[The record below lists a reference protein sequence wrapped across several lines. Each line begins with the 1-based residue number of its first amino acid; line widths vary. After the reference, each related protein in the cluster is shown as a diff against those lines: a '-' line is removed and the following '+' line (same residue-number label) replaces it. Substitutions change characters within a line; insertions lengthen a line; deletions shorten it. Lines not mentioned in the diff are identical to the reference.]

1 MVYNPNAPKPKPNTY
16 VQTAA
21 TPLAKSLATTTAAKP
36 AVVTATKVPASPKGT
51 TVIHG
56 NVAKGAKDFS
66 QDTVN
71 WEMKYLE
78 NFQKGLGSSNQATV
92 DALNKKYGTQITS
105 SAKFDPGQL
114 QKPQEADYRRQNPF
128 AGYTQQ
134 FDVNTANDLTNRLKN
149 GTGLSDTQMDYLNR
163 LNDKWN
169 LPGYDPSKAH
179 LDQFSDA
186 VEGSKDLSQ
195 WLGQKTDLSSLY
207 NAIGNKPNEV
217 FNKEFLEQLMA
228 KQREAGGGDVTVDP
242 AKFQTPEHIASL
254 IEQMN
259 GVLQPYTDIQ
269 KQSATSGFNETMQ
282 GNRNK
287 WAGRGLLASGAAMA
301 QEQQGA
307 NALAGQLAGIDA
319 TAQKE
324 AIGHA
329 FNYGQLGLQES
340 DMRFGQQMQNR
351 EFDLNRSNQ
360 AVAQYLSALGFQ
372 EDQIQSYIG
381 NMQNAKQMEMQD
393 NQWSQEFGH
402 TRQQS
407 YLDNM
412 FKGTQMKEDS
422 RQFDTNLSE
431 EQRQFNNDFALK
443 EGQLTGTYRS
453 YQNQQDIQKLNGLK
467 QALSNPNLSSNEKT
481 LLNKQLAELTG
492 QFNAK
497 GIDPNKL
504 FDKNGKMILDRT
516 AQKTMDQ
523 KNMEQD
529 QSQFDKS
536 YSLDKAKYGLER
548 DRFSH
553 DKNMDQAE
561 FGLEQ
566 DKFGWTKEQTAI
578 ENSLK
583 SRGLDIDQARVNLG
597 WAEHNTDKDYKAH
610 LKSLDLTEQQ
620 GKVATNGYM
629 SQIMKYDSL
638 EDALSYI
645 AKNSETIAN
654 DGADVG
660 AILDAVDAKFG
671 SGSTDLLKGLS
682 EEDSSSN
689 FLPE

>member
-16 VQTAA
+16 VQTALKA
-21 TPLAKSLATTTAAKP
+21 TATTPLAKSLSATTASKPTVVSTAA
-36 AVVTATKVPASPKGT
+36 KVPASPKGT
-51 TVIHG
+51 TVVHG
-56 NVAKGAKDFS
+56 NISKNANNFDPE
-66 QDTVN
+66 TVN
-71 WEMKYLE
+71 WEMQYLK
-78 NFQKGLGSSNQATV
+78 NFQNGASSSNQATV
-92 DALNKKYGTQITS
+92 DALKKKYGQDITG
-105 SAKFDPGQL
+105 SAQFDPSKLAGNN
-114 QKPQEADYRRQNPF
+114 EANYRRQNEF
-128 AGYTQQ
+128 AEYTKN
-134 FDVNTANDLTNRLKN
+134 FDTKTAADLTNRLKN

-163 LNDKWN
+163 LNEKWN

-179 LDQFSDA
+179 LDQFQDA
-186 VEGSKDLSQ
+186 VNGSKDMSQ
-195 WLGQKTDLSSLY
+195 WLGQKTDLSKLY
-207 NAIGNKPNEV
+207 DAIGNKPSEV
-217 FNKEFLEQLMA
+217 FSKEFLDELMA
-228 KQREAGGGDVTVDP
+228 KQREAGGGDVAVDP
-242 AKFQTPEHIASL
+242 AKFQTPEHIKGL
-254 IEQMN
+254 IEQMM
-259 GVLQPYTDIQ
+259 GVLNPLADIQ
-269 KQSATSGFNETMQ
+269 KGTATSGFNSQMS
-282 GNRNK
+282 GLRDK
-287 WAGRGLLASGAAMA
+287 WAARGLLNSGGAMA

-319 TAQKE
+319 QTQAD

-372 EDQIQSYIG
+372 EDQIQNYIG
-381 NMQNAKQMEMQD
+381 NMKDAKGMEMQD

-402 TRQQS
+402 QRQQS

-412 FKGTQMKEDS
+412 FKNTQMKEDS

-431 EQRQFNNDFALK
+431 EQRQFNTDTAIK
-443 EGQLTGTYRS
+443 EGQLTGSYMS
-453 YQNQQDIQKLNGLK
+453 YQNQQDTQKLNGLK
-467 QALSNPNLSSNEKT
+467 QALSNKNLTSNQRT
-481 LLNKQLAELTG
+481 LLNNQLAELTN
-492 QFNAK
+492 QLNSR

-504 FDKNGKMILDRT
+504 YGKDGKLIMGRT

-536 YSLDKAKYGLER
+536 YSLDKAKFY
-548 DRFSH
+548 H
-553 DKNMDQAE
+553 DKNMDESE
-561 FGLEQ
+561 FGLEK

-597 WAEHNTDKDYKAH
+597 WSEHNTDKDYKAH

-629 SQIMKYDSL
+629 SKILGYDNV
-638 EDALSYI
+638 EDALAYV
-645 AKNSETIAN
+645 AKNAETIAN
-654 DGADVG
+654 DGANVG
-660 AILDAVDAKFG
+660 SILDAIDAKFG
-671 SGSTDLLKGLS
+671 SGTSDILK
-682 EEDSSSN
+682 ETSSN